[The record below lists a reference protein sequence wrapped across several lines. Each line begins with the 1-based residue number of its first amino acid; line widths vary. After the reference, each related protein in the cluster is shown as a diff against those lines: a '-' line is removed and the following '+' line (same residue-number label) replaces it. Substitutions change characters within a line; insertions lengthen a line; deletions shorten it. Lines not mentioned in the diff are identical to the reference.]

1 MATNRQKNRILKAPP
16 ERAAHLKP
24 YHFKPGNNA
33 NPTGRPKDLSRELR
47 KQLQDKVPGDPKGR
61 TYAQLFISQVI
72 SRSITKSDVM
82 AKEIFDRVEGRA
94 SLSDEDAAA
103 NKPTIS
109 VIVLD
114 IPRPDR
120 SAITV
125 KPLQKP
131 AKD

>member
-1 MATNRQKNRILKAPP
+1 MTQKRQTNRIRKVPP

-33 NPTGRPKDLSRELR
+33 NPGGRPKKLTRELE

-61 TYAQLFISQVI
+61 SYAQLFISQVLG
-72 SRSITKSDVM
+72 RAITKSDVM

-103 NKPTIS
+103 NKPTVS
-109 VIVLD
+109 VIVID
-114 IPRPDR
+114 VPRPDR
-120 SAITV
+120 SAIVVRPIPKIPTG
-125 KPLQKP
+125 
-131 AKD
+131 